1 MPMRRRRYK
10 RDATRLREHMR
21 VYRLIYL
28 FGLLFLVAWVALSWR
43 GLYDWARIYFMD

>member
-1 MPMRRRRYK
+1 
-10 RDATRLREHMR
+10 MR